1 MQLASPAFD
10 HEGVIPSKY
19 TCDGDD
25 VIPPLEFSDIPKKA
39 KSLALIVEDPDVPTS
54 IRPDGMWNHWLIW
67 DLDPAMESI
76 EEGRAPVGTVGQNT
90 GGDDAYMG
98 PCPPDKEHRYFFRLY
113 ALDVKEL
120 GLDAG
125 AQKDDLLQAMQ
136 EHIVDE
142 AVLMGRY
149 DRS

>member
-1 MQLASPAFD
+1 MKLTSPAFD
-10 HEGVIPSKY
+10 HEGVIPPKY

-25 VIPPLEFSDIPKKA
+25 VIPPIEITDVPAKA

-54 IRPDGMWNHWLIW
+54 VRPDGMWDHWLVW
-67 DLDPAMESI
+67 NMDSATSKI
-76 EEGRAPVGTVGQNT
+76 EEGQTPDGVVGKNT
-90 GGDDAYMG
+90 GGNDAYMG

-113 ALDVKEL
+113 ALDVEDL

-125 AQKDDLLQAMQ
+125 AKKDDLLQAMQ
-136 EHIVDE
+136 GHILKE

>member
-1 MQLASPAFD
+1 MQLTSPAFD

-25 VIPPLEFSDIPKKA
+25 GIPPLAFSDIPRKA

-54 IRPDGMWNHWLIW
+54 IRPDGMWDHWLIW

-76 EEGRAPVGTVGQNT
+76 EEGQAPAGTVGQNT

-136 EHIVDE
+136 GHVVDE

>member
-1 MQLASPAFD
+1 MDLISPAFD
-10 HEGVIPSKY
+10 NEGTIPSKY

-25 VIPPLEFSDIPKKA
+25 VIPPLEMVDVPSKT

-54 IRPDGMWNHWLIW
+54 IRPDGMWDHWLVW
-67 DLDPAMESI
+67 DIDPATSKI
-76 EEGRAPVGTVGQNT
+76 EEGQTPDGVVGKNT
-90 GGDDAYMG
+90 GGDDGYMG

-113 ALDVKEL
+113 ALDVENL
-120 GLDAG
+120 NLDAG
-125 AQKDDLLQAMQ
+125 AKKDDLLQAMQ
-136 EHIVDE
+136 GHILQE

>member
-1 MQLASPAFD
+1 MDLTSPAFD

-19 TCDGDD
+19 TCDGND
-25 VIPPLEFSDIPKKA
+25 VIPPLEMADVPSKA

-54 IRPDGMWNHWLIW
+54 VRPDGMWDHWLVWNI
-67 DLDPAMESI
+67 DPTASTI
-76 EEGRAPVGTVGQNT
+76 EEGQTPDGVVGKNT
-90 GGDDAYMG
+90 GGDDGYMG

-113 ALDVKEL
+113 ALDVDDL
-120 GLDAG
+120 GLGTG
-125 AQKDDLLQAMQ
+125 AKKDDLLQAMQ
-136 EHIVDE
+136 GHILKE